1 MIQEA
6 PDRVRILVL
15 ADAGYTS
22 QDADRLMSNVR
33 SKLPDSMHVSIEPS
47 ESLERSALGKIPF
60 VIHRPQV
67 RELLSSARAG
77 IDA

>member
-1 MIQEA
+1 
-6 PDRVRILVL
+6 VL
-15 ADAGYTS
+15 ADAGYDA

-33 SKLPDSMHVSIEPS
+33 GKLPDSMHVSIEHS
-47 ESLERSALGKIPF
+47 EALERSALGKIPF

-67 RELLSSARAG
+67 RELLNSERDAG